1 MVTSTPVVMMTQN
14 VAVAD
19 TISSPTTAVPP
30 NNEHLSVTGGPGGIT
45 TTNTGHHM
53 AANSNSPCGS
63 SSATVV
69 FSPAKLRED
78 EKRIQMVRSIVLL
91 HKYIYFSQVV
101 PKMTSSILKK
111 IARLCTPHPNDDLNK
126 YNEPAV

>member
-1 MVTSTPVVMMTQN
+1 MVTSTPVVMMTQH
-14 VAVAD
+14 VAAD
-19 TISSPTTAVPP
+19 VSSPTTTAAPS
-30 NNEHLSVTGGPGGIT
+30 NNEHLSVTGGGGI

-78 EKRIQMVRSIVLL
+78 EKRIQMVRSILLL

-111 IARLCTPHPNDDLNK
+111 IARLCTLHPNDDLNK
-126 YNEPAV
+126 YNEPAFG

>member
-1 MVTSTPVVMMTQN
+1 MVTSTPVVMMTQH
-14 VAVAD
+14 VAAD
-19 TISSPTTAVPP
+19 VSSPTTTAAPS
-30 NNEHLSVTGGPGGIT
+30 NNEHLSVTGGVGGI

-78 EKRIQMVRSIVLL
+78 EKRIQMVRSIVYYTN
-91 HKYIYFSQVV
+91 KYILV
-101 PKMTSSILKK
+101 
-111 IARLCTPHPNDDLNK
+111 R
-126 YNEPAV
+126 

>member
-78 EKRIQMVRSIVLL
+78 EKRIQMVRSIVYYTN
-91 HKYIYFSQVV
+91 KYILV
-101 PKMTSSILKK
+101 
-111 IARLCTPHPNDDLNK
+111 R
-126 YNEPAV
+126 

>member
-1 MVTSTPVVMMTQN
+1 MVTSTPVVMMTQH
-14 VAVAD
+14 VAAD
-19 TISSPTTAVPP
+19 VSSPTTTAAPS
-30 NNEHLSVTGGPGGIT
+30 NNEHLSVTGGGGH

-78 EKRIQMVRSIVLL
+78 EKRIQMVRSIVCVCVD
-91 HKYIYFSQVV
+91 KYIYFSQVV

-111 IARLCTPHPNDDLNK
+111 IARLCTPHRNDDLNK
-126 YNEPAV
+126 